1 MWYNGDTMKNAFLV
15 LATLLAVTAV
25 GAPVIPGDR
34 TDPNYRPSSLPTG
47 TIPPE
52 DFRLP
57 YISTYYVE
65 PTVTPDQVVRI
76 GFYVTDWDHSLVR
89 FDDASFRF
97 KVRLIYKEDK
107 AKKWTT
113 LQQTDVPSGDG
124 GFTLGRLAPGDY
136 TVGVWCVDAEG
147 RSSHTVWHEFRVRTA
162 RELAVPERQVYRMKP
177 ADLGK
182 YGIRNDDARER
193 LAAEGKT
200 PPKSANPKVPG
211 YLVRYKARE
220 DGLPV
225 TGAFRTRTIAY
236 DAGYD
241 RGAVEEE
248 AKANLKGLQTLI
260 DEKAKNGIRK
270 LVLLPGTYRISASG
284 SVKMPDGF
292 TLDLNGAT
300 LKENGFTGCHS
311 VMVAFKDAK
320 DAHLVNGTLAG
331 DYWEHDYEHSE
342 KGSEWPMGFDLS
354 GDCRYCSVEGVTVR
368 DITGYGGGNGCS
380 GAFMLKQF
388 SFVPGA
394 LDLKTGRLD
403 EKAEGRIT
411 TDFCDIGKIVDGGE
425 RFVQISRYLG
435 YQGFVYGGWWIHVC
449 FYDGNQRFISGTTGV
464 QYRHLLI
471 PPRARYV
478 RVTCPFG
485 QVPSEMPE
493 LGFCAYL
500 IKMPRNCRIV
510 GCTFDH
516 CRCVGYSGSAMKNQL
531 FRDNLFVRSGEASA
545 ACAYD
550 SEDGWDLMQD
560 VTFRGNTWKDN
571 PMNDMVTCAGHNFVL
586 ENNRCRLYM
595 WDRTYSP
602 CVRSNDFVSA
612 TFHCASRRRTGYG
625 RYDGNSWGNGLTL
638 GKTSE
643 GYIDW
648 DIAITHLGFG
658 AGAKDAPKVTLGP
671 TGRFTHCTFRNTD
684 VKASLMSSCK
694 LVGCTVAPGGATT
707 NVYTHCEFKGCTF
720 ADRSAT
726 VFDSCSGSFK

>member
-1 MWYNGDTMKNAFLV
+1 MKRIIFISLGLIGGIA
-15 LATLLAVTAV
+15 AA
-25 GAPVIPGDR
+25 APVVPGDR
-34 TDPNYRPSSLPTG
+34 TDPNYHSSSLPTG
-47 TIPPE
+47 AIPPD
-52 DFRLP
+52 DFQLP
-57 YISTYYVE
+57 YVSTYYVE
-65 PTVTPDQVVRI
+65 PVVSSEQKVQI
-76 GFYVTDWDHSLVR
+76 GFYVTDWNHSLVR
-89 FDDASFRF
+89 FDDTSFRF
-97 KVRLIYKEDK
+97 TVRLICKEDK
-107 AKKWTT
+107 SRKWTT

-124 GFTLGRLAPGDY
+124 AFELGKLAPGNY
-136 TVGVWCVDAEG
+136 TVGVWCVDGKG
-147 RSSHTVWHEFRVRTA
+147 RSSHTVWHEFRVRPA
-162 RELAVPERQVYRMKP
+162 KELAVPERLVYRMKP
-177 ADLGK
+177 ADLKK
-182 YGIRNDDARER
+182 YGIRNDDVRER
-193 LAAEGKT
+193 LAPMTKT
-200 PPKSANPKVPG
+200 APKNENPKVPG
-211 YLVRYKARE
+211 YLVRYPARP
-220 DGLPV
+220 DGQPEAR
-225 TGAFRTRTIAY
+225 AFKTRTITY
-236 DAGYD
+236 DPGYD
-241 RGAVEEE
+241 KAAVEAESV
-248 AKANLKGLQTLI
+248 ANLKGLQALI
-260 DEKAKNGIRK
+260 DEKAKSGMRK
-270 LVLLPGTYRISASG
+270 LVLLPGTYRVSASG
-284 SVKMPDGF
+284 SVKMPDDF

-311 VMVAFKDAK
+311 AIVTFKDAK
-320 DAHLVNGTLAG
+320 DAHLVNGTLSG

-354 GDCRYCSVEGVTVR
+354 GDCRYCSVEKVLVK

-380 GAFMLKQF
+380 GAFMLRQF

-394 LDLKTGRLD
+394 LDIKTGKLD
-403 EKAEGRIT
+403 SKSEGRIT
-411 TDFCDIGKIVDGGE
+411 TDFCDIGKLVDGGE
-425 RFVQISRYLG
+425 KFVQISRYLG

-449 FYDGNQRFISGTTGV
+449 FYDANQRFVSGTTGV
-464 QYRHLLI
+464 QYRYLLI

-485 QVPSEMPE
+485 QVPTEMPE

-500 IKMPRNCRIV
+500 SKMPRNCRIV

-531 FRDNLFVRSGEASA
+531 FQDNLFVRSGEASA

-602 CVRSNDFVSA
+602 CVRDNDFTSA

-625 RYDGNSWGNGLTL
+625 RYDGNRWGNGLAL

-658 AGAKDAPKVTLGP
+658 SGFKDAPKVTLGP
-671 TGRFTHCTFRNTD
+671 TGRYTHCAFRNTD

-694 LVGCTVAPGGATT
+694 VIDCVVTPGSATT
-707 NVYTHCEFKGCTF
+707 NVYTRCDFKGCKF
-720 ADRSAT
+720 SDRSSTA
-726 VFDSCSGSFK
+726 FESCTGVW